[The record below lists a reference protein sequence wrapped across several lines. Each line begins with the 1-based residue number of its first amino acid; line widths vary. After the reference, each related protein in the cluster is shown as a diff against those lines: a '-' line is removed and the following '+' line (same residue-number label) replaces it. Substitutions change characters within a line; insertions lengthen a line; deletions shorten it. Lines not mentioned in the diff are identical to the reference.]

1 MIKHRGISKKR
12 IFLLQ
17 GGPTADPESNLR
29 EAVEKARQHLPAIGN
44 EIEWSHVYWQLD
56 NTLFQEIARV
66 NYSIGIAFK
75 LPPLYDSRPL
85 EDDWAD
91 AAKTMFINR
100 EMERHK
106 TASSHRT
113 FLTVVGF
120 VAQAAENRPLKS
132 LTREIIDRAGDRIS
146 ESSPSERQV
155 YKLHN
160 LLHEFVRRCVIGG
173 FCYASLGDYR
183 YANRRRPDNYGGRE
197 DIRIDASEVMMPTST
212 RVIGLKTYA
221 VLGELY
227 RNVPSD
233 HKYRIFLLVITLL
246 VCTGRR
252 LSEIS
257 TLPRQRL
264 QITENGAFFKYLK
277 LKGAR
282 GSQQRTLVR
291 VPIITMVLPLVQ
303 QILAEIEGRSEE
315 YYSIAEEMCRV
326 RGPDLRFLDG
336 VEDNEPLYLD
346 RLLEMGIPANM
357 FSYNG
362 CFYRSIKSRKEL
374 DIDRKMHSGY
384 QLEAYVYKADVE
396 NYCRTQYHPQMTKPL
411 YYADGTTYL
420 LKDVLLLNHLG
431 NSSGHYCRWLVTI
444 VKEGAFRNFLNGQL
458 ELLAD
463 EYASIS
469 FEGRFTSHDFRHT
482 LNDALDKG
490 NLPEIMQS
498 EFFGRAH
505 AQDNKS
511 YQHTSPEQRALAIRD
526 QIKLGQVGGKVAELV
541 MRAPADRQEALLMS
555 ATRAVHDVGAGF
567 CFHAWHTGPCS
578 KHRECD
584 TDCEEFG
591 YVIPGENGD
600 KRQSEVAEIRLQLS
614 HNFMTLE
621 VASSLGVHHRAAQW
635 VEHTRRKIESLL
647 EQLDKRGEKFDFLM
661 VKEYVVGS
669 NLDGVELASVISD
682 VCRGYG
688 RFIMCNANSSLS
700 TAVLEDGGSEGIYHE
715 LKLAPIG

>member
-1 MIKHRGISKKR
+1 MIKHRGVSKKR
-12 IFLLQ
+12 IFLLK

-29 EAVEKARQHLPAIGN
+29 EAVEKARRHLPAIGD
-44 EIEWSHVYWQLD
+44 EIEWSHVHWQLD

-66 NYSIGIAFK
+66 NYRIGIAFK
-75 LPPLYDSRPL
+75 LPPLYNSRPL

-120 VAQAAENRPLKS
+120 VAQSAGKRPLKL

-183 YANRRRPDNYGGRE
+183 YANRRRPDNYGGRAA
-197 DIRIDASEVMMPTST
+197 IRIDSSEVMMPTST
-212 RVIGLKTYA
+212 RVIGLRTYA

-227 RNVPSD
+227 RNVPRA

-246 VCTGRR
+246 ACTGRR

-264 QITENGAFFKYLK
+264 QITENGAFLKYLK

-291 VPIITMVLPLVQ
+291 VPILTMVLPLVQ
-303 QILAEIEGRSEE
+303 QVLTEIEGRSAD
-315 YYSIAEEMCRV
+315 YYAIAEEMCRV

-336 VEDNEPLYLD
+336 VEDDEPLYLD
-346 RLLEMGIPANM
+346 RLLEMGMPANM
-357 FSYNG
+357 FSSNG
-362 CFYRSIKSRKEL
+362 CFYWSIKSRKEVGV
-374 DIDRKMHSGY
+374 DRKMRSGY
-384 QLEAYVYKADVE
+384 QLQAYVYKADVE
-396 NYCRTQYHPQMTKPL
+396 HYCRAQYNPQMTEPL
-411 YYADGTTYL
+411 YHADGTTYF
-420 LKDVLLLNHLG
+420 LKDILLLNYLG
-431 NSSGHYCRWLVTI
+431 NASGHYCRWLVTI
-444 VKEGAFRNFLNGQL
+444 VKEGAFRNFLKNQL
-458 ELLAD
+458 ELLAG
-463 EYASIS
+463 EYATSN
-469 FEGRFTSHDFRHT
+469 FTERFTSHDFRHT

-490 NLPEIMQS
+490 NLPDIMQS
-498 EFFGRAH
+498 EFFGRAR
-505 AQDNKS
+505 ARDNKS
-511 YQHTSPEQRALAIRD
+511 YQHTSSEQRALAIRS

-541 MRAPADRQEALLMS
+541 MRAPADRREALLMS

-567 CFHAWHTGPCS
+567 CFHAWHTGPCT

-591 YVIPGENGD
+591 YVISGEDGD
-600 KRQSEVAEIRLQLS
+600 QRQSEVSEIRRQLC

-621 VASSLGVHHRAAQW
+621 VASSLGVHQRAAQW

-647 EQLDKRGEKFDFLM
+647 VQLDQRGEKFDFLK
-661 VKEYVVGS
+661 VGEYIIGA
-669 NLDGVELASVISD
+669 NLDGVDLPSVISD
-682 VCRGYG
+682 TCRGYG
-688 RFIMCNANSSLS
+688 RFIMVNANSPLS
-700 TAVLEDGGSEGIYHE
+700 TATPADGRSDEVYYE